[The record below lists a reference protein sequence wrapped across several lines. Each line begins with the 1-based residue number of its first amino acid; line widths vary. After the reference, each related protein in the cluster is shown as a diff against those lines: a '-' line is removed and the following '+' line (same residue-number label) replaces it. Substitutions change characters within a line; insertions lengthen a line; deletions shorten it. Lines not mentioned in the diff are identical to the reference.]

1 MALAHLEIVE
11 VMGRRDLDRAAAG
24 GGIGVLV
31 GDHRNQAIHQR
42 QANLSAD
49 QGAIPLIVRMNGDG
63 GIAQHGFRPGGGDH
77 DETPRLALHRVSEMP
92 EVALDLA
99 LIDLEIRNG
108 RVQLRV
114 PIHQPL
120 VAIDQSLA
128 MQIDEDLAH
137 GMAQPLIHGKALA
150 RPIGGCAKPAK
161 LADDGSAGFALPFP
175 DLFQEGRAVDGGGI
189 GAGAE
194 ARQHDPLLGKLS
206 FHYHLGGDTGMV
218 GAGLPQHVAT
228 AHALIADENI
238 LQGEGQGMAHVQAAR
253 HIGWRH
259 HDGEGLGRR

>member
-1 MALAHLEIVE
+1 MATATTNRNTAEAATERI
-11 VMGRRDLDRAAAG
+11 RDLNEQILDAAKKAG
-24 GGIGVLV
+24 GAYLQDV
-31 GDHRNQAIHQR
+31 
-42 QANLSAD
+42 
-49 QGAIPLIVRMNGDG
+49 NGDNVLDWV
-63 GIAQHGFRPGGGDH
+63 PVH
-77 DETPRLALHRVSEMP
+77 DPRV
-92 EVALDLA
+92 
-99 LIDLEIRNG
+99 
-108 RVQLRV
+108 
-114 PIHQPL
+114 
-120 VAIDQSLA
+120 
-128 MQIDEDLAH
+128 
-137 GMAQPLIHGKALA
+137 
-150 RPIGGCAKPAK
+150 
-161 LADDGSAGFALPFP
+161 
-175 DLFQEGRAVDGGGI
+175 FQEGRAVDGGGI